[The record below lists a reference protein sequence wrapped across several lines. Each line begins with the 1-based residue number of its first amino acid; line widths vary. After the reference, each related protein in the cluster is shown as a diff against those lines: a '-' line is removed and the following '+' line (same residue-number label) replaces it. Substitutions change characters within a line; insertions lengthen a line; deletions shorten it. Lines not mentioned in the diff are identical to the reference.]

1 MSGLEVL
8 GVLLGLY
15 PLVVHL
21 AKGYKLMKGSGGDSE
36 LRRNLIV
43 ASTRFENTVK
53 GLLESC
59 LISYRELQRLAPSN
73 GQVDQALWKD
83 PTLQQKLRNRIGEE
97 KLDVA
102 LDHLLQI
109 KTLLDQVKE
118 ELEGLSPRGD
128 RVSLLAQLSP

>member
-21 AKGYKLMKGSGGDSE
+21 AKGYKLMKGGGGDSE
-36 LRRNLIV
+36 LHRNLIV
-43 ASTRFENTVK
+43 AYTRFENTVK

-59 LISYRELQRLAPSN
+59 SIPYRELQQLSSRQA
-73 GQVDQALWKD
+73 DQELWKD
-83 PTLQQKLRNRIGEE
+83 PILQQKLRNRIGEE

-109 KTLLDQVKE
+109 RTLLEQVKE

-128 RVSLLAQLSP
+128 GVSLRAQLSL